1 MPLLIRIILQ
11 RLLVFVFTI
20 LAFFGINPDLSVPS
34 PSVVEERKEVQ
45 QQKVEEVL
53 QIKDQTDLE
62 KTPEKKAVQEV
73 EMKITDIQ
81 KEFTKTVAEPITQTI
96 KEIAPTNLVYESSQK
111 AFDIKD
117 VVVNILCLEKTSTY
131 TKLST
136 GSGVIISSKGLILTN
151 AHVAYPFLKSS
162 QFDSNTYSCS
172 VRRENIPNF
181 GYNAELVY
189 YPIDWL
195 SENKEIIKNPSPVG
209 TGEND
214 YSLLQIT
221 TPIGPTPK
229 AESFVYA
236 STNIENDDLKQD
248 LSVIAAGYP
257 SVNSGVFEVDAHPG
271 LKIADTKIADFFTF
285 STKSYDVLQTGVNS
299 VAHRGSSGGGIF
311 NGSNLYGIVV
321 TTNSNSEGSY
331 INALTLP
338 YIKRDFKADTGRD
351 FNSFIS
357 TPFDSLK
364 TEFNSKYKDKIKKI
378 ISEN

>member
-151 AHVAYPFLKSS
+151 AHVTYPFLKSS

-236 STNIENDDLKQD
+236 STNIENNDLKQD

-338 YIKRDFKADTGRD
+338 YIKRDFKTDTGRD

>member
-151 AHVAYPFLKSS
+151 AHVTYPFLKSS

-236 STNIENDDLKQD
+236 STNIENNDLKQD